1 MNPSGFS
8 VVGEHAYSA
17 CLPLLHHAA
26 QLNYTYD
33 RAVELDRQAHKFL
46 NSVMAEK
53 IRFSRDEYLQLVQA
67 RWAFDVSEEYERHCM
82 EQQERQRR
90 EQSQALEGHI
100 SVRRD
105 DPEGNYM
112 TLDQQS
118 GISGP
123 PVTQQWGRDQRYQD
137 GQRTPRQG
145 GSPVSNINEINK
157 LNTGQWRIET
167 SFDNLGIRLIPS
179 RTTGSSQ
186 SYAQNQAAFPAEFE
200 PSTPR
205 KTFRSWT
212 KNKEVNIHIWNC
224 GPAGDILGIKFDESS
239 VQYSIHHSNINPD
252 TNWNFTQTPR
262 KVAWPK
268 TPLKPV

>member
-8 VVGEHAYSA
+8 VVGEDAYSA

-26 QLNYTYD
+26 RLNYTYD
-33 RAVELDRQAHKFL
+33 RAIELDRQAHKFL

-90 EQSQALEGHI
+90 EQSLALESHI
-100 SVRRD
+100 TVRRD

-145 GSPVSNINEINK
+145 GSPVSNINEINREIK
-157 LNTGQWRIET
+157 STGFGFGHT
-167 SFDNLGIRLIPS
+167 GPS
-179 RTTGSSQ
+179 ESGDLDH
-186 SYAQNQAAFPAEFE
+186 YDLANQAAFPAEFK

-205 KTFRSWT
+205 KMFRSWT

-224 GPAGDILGIKFDESS
+224 
-239 VQYSIHHSNINPD
+239 NINLD
-252 TNWNFTQTPR
+252 TNRDFTQTPR